1 MALGSG
7 EFDFAGKLRLPLP
20 KTFSGTPADWEEWS
34 WNFKSYIGMFDATVK
49 TLLDDV
55 ESRQTVLTDA
65 DLTANLDT
73 GDVDNVAP
81 RQPST
86 LAESCKSDNR
96 LC

>member
-7 EFDFAGKLRLPLP
+7 EVDFAGKLHLPLP

-34 WNFKSYIGMFDATVK
+34 WNLSPTSACLMVK

-81 RQPST
+81 RKPST
-86 LAESCKSDNR
+86 LADSCKSDNR